1 MTRFEIQESGEP
13 GVIYETGTTA
23 LTGLDVHKIVCLTA
37 TQFATLTDA
46 YASGDAITGI
56 AFPAGTVLRGKYSAV
71 TLASGAVALFK
82 AARL

>member
-1 MTRFEIQESGEP
+1 MDRFERQESGEP

-37 TQFATLTDA
+37 TTFSTLTDA
-46 YASGDAITGI
+46 YASGDAITGL
-56 AFPAGTVLRGKYSAV
+56 ALPAGTVLRGKFSAV
-71 TLASGAVALFK
+71 TLTSGAVALYK